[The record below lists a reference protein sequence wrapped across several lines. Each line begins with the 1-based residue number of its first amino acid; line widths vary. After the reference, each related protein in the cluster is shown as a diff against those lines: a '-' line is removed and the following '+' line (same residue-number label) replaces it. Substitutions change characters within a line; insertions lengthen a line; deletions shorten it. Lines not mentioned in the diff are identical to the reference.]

1 MAADP
6 TTARR
11 RAAIIVGVRAQR
23 APFELTTRGY
33 VAGHLRR
40 QGLREWLLAG
50 PDYSRAVEYPL
61 AARLLEARPG
71 ERLLDVG
78 AGRRAEFSR
87 HAAAAGLRVTA
98 LDVREDLGAEV
109 PAGTAAI
116 EFLNGDARAL
126 DLPDAG
132 FERVVAISTLEHIPA
147 GEELAVAELARV
159 LAPGGRLVISVPF
172 NPLRSGTVYKP
183 GGAPGRAGGR
193 VFFEHL
199 YDEAALQAR
208 IVGPALGAGLR
219 AVARIDLAEPGF
231 KLSRWY
237 YEPRAMPL
245 RELRFRLPW
254 GMLLALAAPRFL
266 RPAGADAYDGDD
278 WIGTPTVLAFER
290 PAG

>member
-1 MAADP
+1 MRAP
-6 TTARR
+6 T
-11 RAAIIVGVRAQR
+11 
-23 APFELTTRGY
+23 APFELTTRDY
-33 VAGHLRR
+33 VVGHLRR
-40 QGLREWLLAG
+40 YGLREWLLAG

-98 LDVREDLGAEV
+98 LDLREDLGAD
-109 PAGTAAI
+109 ATADADAI
-116 EFLNGDARAL
+116 EFVIGDARAL
-126 DLPDAG
+126 DFPDAG
-132 FERVVAISTLEHIPA
+132 FERIAAISTLEHIPA
-147 GEELAVAELARV
+147 GEDLAVAELARV
-159 LAPGGRLVISVPF
+159 LAPGGRLVVSVPF
-172 NPLRSGTVYKP
+172 NPLRSGTVYKAD
-183 GGAPGRAGGR
+183 GIYGRDGRR

-199 YDEAALQAR
+199 YDEDALQAR
-208 IVGPALGAGLR
+208 IIRPALHAGLR

-266 RPAGADAYDGDD
+266 RPSGSGAYDGDD

-290 PAG
+290 PGR